1 MIWPLGLGTYI
12 IHTHFYNWLWMSMYY
27 YVQHAG
33 DHAGEQN
40 NPQGFNSSFW
50 FASFSGIWKM
60 YEMKIY
66 NSTISS

>member
-1 MIWPLGLGTYI
+1 
-12 IHTHFYNWLWMSMYY
+12 MSMYY